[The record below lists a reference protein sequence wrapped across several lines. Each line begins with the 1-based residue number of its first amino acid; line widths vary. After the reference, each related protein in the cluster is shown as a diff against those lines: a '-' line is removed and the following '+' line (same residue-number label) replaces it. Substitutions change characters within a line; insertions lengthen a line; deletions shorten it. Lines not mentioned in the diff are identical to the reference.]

1 MTTTKL
7 ISKQQQNNNKTT
19 TKENHLQFNF
29 FHFQLRRYINRPGQ
43 GTSYLVGYFYIKEI
57 RKKREKA
64 LKGNT

>member
-19 TKENHLQFNF
+19 TKENH
-29 FHFQLRRYINRPGQ
+29 HFQLRRYINRPGQ